1 MSVSPPGELDQVKQ
15 RNALI
20 MEFIT
25 EVSRDLERLRAG
37 RVHLDVP
44 DSTSW
49 RRLQTAAHNIGARAE
64 GLKLGVLQLC
74 ARELEQFALEVL
86 RPTDSD
92 KSESIQGAMIAL
104 EMLDLELTALKKGLQ
119 PS

>member
-25 EVSRDLERLRAG
+25 EVSRDLEGLRATG
-37 RVHLDVP
+37 DHLDVR

-49 RRLQTAAHNIGARAE
+49 RRLQNTAHNIGARAE
-64 GLKLGVLQLC
+64 GLNLGVLHLC
-74 ARELEQFALEVL
+74 ARELEQFAVEVL

-104 EMLDLELTALKKGLQ
+104 EMLDLELN
-119 PS
+119 